1 MAQLV
6 ERVLGKDEV
15 GGSNPPS
22 SSKQTASLNG
32 VRFVFSVSLGGFEGG
47 SRFARAKRFAGEGM
61 GMKRMEGKG
70 GN

>member
-22 SSKQTASLNG
+22 SSKQKAPLNG
-32 VRFVFSVSLGGFEGG
+32 VFFVFSVSLGGFEG
-47 SRFARAKRFAGEGM
+47 RVTR
-61 GMKRMEGKG
+61 
-70 GN
+70 